1 VPQKAQP
8 PRHGWKRWHVL
19 RILQF
24 YLQLE
29 GPLEGLSAKGER
41 SSMVEDTPA
50 PTEHGRGRRVLRTVR
65 GTVPREVPF

>member
-8 PRHGWKRWHVL
+8 PRHGWKGWHVL

-41 SSMVEDTPA
+41 SSMVEDA
-50 PTEHGRGRRVLRTVR
+50 PTSVKHGRQSRVM
-65 GTVPREVPF
+65 GTIR